1 MKYAV
6 MTTWKHTNPIDWD
19 SMEARIGIGETPE
32 GTTVQW
38 FAIDEHNHGSF
49 VTQPS
54 QEVCEDFK
62 AKLEEWRKEEVVTLD
77 IEKTMEAVSPIHVAV
92 ENQQVLITT
101 TISVATER

>member
-6 MTTWKHTNPIDWD
+6 IQQWNNKNPKDWENVK
-19 SMEARIGIGETPE
+19 SPVEATPE
-32 GTTVQW
+32 EKQEQW
-38 FAIDEHNHGSF
+38 FAIDQHNHGSF
-49 VTQPS
+49 VTQSS
-54 QEVCEDFK
+54 QEVCEDFQ

-77 IEKTMEAVSPIHVAV
+77 IEKTMEAVRPIHVAV

>member
-6 MTTWKHTNPIDWD
+6 ISTWKHTNPIDWD
-19 SMEARIGIGETPE
+19 NVKPPVDATPE

-54 QEVCEDFK
+54 QEVREDFK
-62 AKLEEWRKEEVVTLD
+62 AKLEEWQKEEVVTLD